1 MQLYFLWGR
10 SMERLLKAISIFFI
24 AATILLPLKSQAAAE
39 EIYVAWIDIDYMES
53 NPLSG
58 WLEEIKDQLADTSS
72 LFEQLLFPKED
83 DIVSDAENEE
93 LEYGY
98 KEDALNSSYHTD
110 TDTLD

>member
-1 MQLYFLWGR
+1 
-10 SMERLLKAISIFFI
+10 MERLLKSFSIFFLVAI
-24 AATILLPLKSQAAAE
+24 VLLPAKSQAAAE

-72 LFEQLLFPKED
+72 LFGQLFFPKED
-83 DIVSDAENEE
+83 GIVSDAENEE

-98 KEDALNSSYHTD
+98 KEDALNSSYR
-110 TDTLD
+110 